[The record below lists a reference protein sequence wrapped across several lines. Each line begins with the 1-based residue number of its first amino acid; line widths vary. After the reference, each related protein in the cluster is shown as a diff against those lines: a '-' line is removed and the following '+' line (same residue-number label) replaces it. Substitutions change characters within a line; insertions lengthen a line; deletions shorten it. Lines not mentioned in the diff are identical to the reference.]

1 MLSSRTL
8 TIMRGLPGSGK
19 SHLAHA
25 LANIPGVSPA
35 PVFSTDDF
43 FMVNGEYRFD
53 GKLLGKHHAANLAR
67 AVAAMSAGTP
77 HIIIDN
83 TNTQAWE
90 AREYVRNAGKFGYR
104 VQFIEPATAW
114 ARDPEECARR
124 NTHGVPLEAIRAML
138 ARWEPD
144 LTVEDC
150 LAAKAPWEK

>member
-19 SHLAHA
+19 SHLARA

-35 PVFSTDDF
+35 PIFSTDDF
-43 FMVNGEYRFD
+43 FMVDGEYRFD
-53 GKLLGKHHAANLAR
+53 GQLLVKHHAANLER
-67 AVAAMSAGTP
+67 AAAAMDAGIS

-90 AREYVRNAGKFGYR
+90 AREYVRNAERCGYR
-104 VQFIEPATAW
+104 VQFIEPATSW

-124 NTHGVPLEAIRAML
+124 NSHGVPLYAIRSML
-138 ARWEPD
+138 SRWEENM
-144 LTVEDC
+144 TVEAC
-150 LAAKAPWEK
+150 LTAKAPWES